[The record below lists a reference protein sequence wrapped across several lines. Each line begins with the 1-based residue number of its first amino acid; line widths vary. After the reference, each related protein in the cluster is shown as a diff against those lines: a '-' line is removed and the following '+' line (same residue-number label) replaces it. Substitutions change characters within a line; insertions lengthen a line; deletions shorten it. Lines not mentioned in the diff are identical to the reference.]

1 MPSPDLQMMASELM
15 QPSPST
21 FSAQPYADALR
32 YASSLPPSQPAPDFL
47 DTQSGSFGE
56 RFLTALAQEPGR
68 IASGIASAVTLPH
81 DVYAGTADPNS
92 PPGFARA
99 MGLAG
104 MLAMPL
110 ESLGDPADIGGLE
123 TANSL
128 AGRSPRMYNPPE
140 VAPRPFEAD
149 YPAGAPSDASG
160 RLTADTEGR
169 PLGAQYIAGRN
180 MVGAGE
186 EAISPEGLNSVT
198 EATTGQGPSRV
209 ASAILRGD
217 AGRLVRT
224 INPATGQAQF
234 NILLGRNLDEQSANK
249 VLAHEVGHAL
259 DEISGQIPTQGLD
272 TELRGVYN
280 TLNNPQS
287 YGKPFGP
294 EQNGYKGADIL
305 RELMAES
312 VRAYMNNP
320 NYLKTVAPK
329 TAAAIRSAVNANPR
343 LNSTIQFNA
352 AGMPVFLTPV
362 DGASS

>member
-1 MPSPDLQMMASELM
+1 MPLPDLQMMASELM
-15 QPSPST
+15 QPSPSM

-32 YASSLPPSQPAPDFL
+32 YASSLPPSQSAPDFL

-110 ESLGDPADIGGLE
+110 ESLGNPADIGGLE
-123 TANSL
+123 AANSL

-160 RLTADTEGR
+160 RLTADIEGR

-186 EAISPEGLNSVT
+186 ETISPAGANAIA
-198 EATTGQGPSRV
+198 EATTGKGPQAV
-209 ASAILRGD
+209 APGQIGGD
-217 AGRLVRT
+217 AGRLVRS
-224 INPATGQAQF
+224 INPVTGQPEF
-234 NILLGRNLDEQSANK
+234 NIFLGRNLDEASANK

-259 DEISGQIPTQGLD
+259 DEISGQVPTQGLD
-272 TELRGVYN
+272 TELRSVYN
-280 TLNNPQS
+280 TLNNPQN

-294 EQNGYKGADIL
+294 EQNGYKGANVQ
-305 RELMAES
+305 RELVAES
-312 VRAYMNNP
+312 IRAYMNNP
-320 NYLKTVAPK
+320 NYLKSVAPK
-329 TAAAIRSAVNANPR
+329 TAAAIRSAVNAHPT
-343 LNSTIQFNA
+343 LSPIIQFNA
-352 AGMPVFLTPV
+352 SGLPIPS
-362 DGASS
+362 GNNSQ